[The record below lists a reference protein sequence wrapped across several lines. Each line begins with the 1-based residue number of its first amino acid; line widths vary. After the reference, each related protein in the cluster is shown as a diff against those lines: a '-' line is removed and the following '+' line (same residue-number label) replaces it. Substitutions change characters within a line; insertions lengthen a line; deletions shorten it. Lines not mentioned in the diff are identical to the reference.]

1 MLNLLSN
8 LICTAL
14 LSAPV
19 VSGEPTTPKALP
31 FEVSAYVTSENKIR
45 VSILKSSPES
55 VVLLLRND
63 KKEILFQEVIS
74 KKDLKYAA
82 KLDVKNLADGAY
94 ELEFKSAQGAIRK
107 QVNVATQPVATPAR
121 MVVMNSPAE

>member
-14 LSAPV
+14 LSVPV
-19 VSGEPTTPKALP
+19 ANDANAPKALP
-31 FEVSAYVTSENKIR
+31 FEVSAYVTTQNTIR
-45 VSILKSSPES
+45 LAVEKSAPEAV
-55 VVLLLRND
+55 VVLLRNN
-63 KKEILFQEVIS
+63 KNEVIFQDMIS
-74 KKDLKYAA
+74 KKELKYAA

-107 QVNVATQPVATPAR
+107 QVNLATKPVADPVR
-121 MVVMNSPAE
+121 MVVLNTPTE

>member
-1 MLNLLSN
+1 MLNVLSN

-19 VSGEPTTPKALP
+19 VSGPAVPKALP

-45 VSILKSSPES
+45 VAVEKSAPES
-55 VVLLLRND
+55 VVVLLRNN
-63 KKEILFQEVIS
+63 KNEILFQQMIS
-74 KKDLKYAA
+74 KKELKYAA

-107 QVNVATQPVATPAR
+107 QVNVATKPVAEPARVILMNTPA
-121 MVVMNSPAE
+121 E